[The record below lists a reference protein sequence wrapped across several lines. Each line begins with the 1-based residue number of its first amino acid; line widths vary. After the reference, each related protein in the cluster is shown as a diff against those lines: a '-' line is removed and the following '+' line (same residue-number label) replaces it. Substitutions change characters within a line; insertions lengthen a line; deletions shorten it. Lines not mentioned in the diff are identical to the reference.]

1 MPFLPPWFRRMRRLP
16 LLIVPLVLAALF
28 GTTCSRPTPRV
39 KAGDADL
46 TGTSADMAVA
56 GVPRRIAAFAALP
69 DRGNLLGYPSQRI
82 ERLEHASTWH
92 RADVSEEHAL
102 RAVVTGEMTVAA
114 PDGQP
119 IRLRYQ
125 RHLEH
130 PNGNWTWIGR
140 DEHGAEAIVTFG
152 EKAVFGTIPR
162 HGGEE
167 LRLATSGGRS
177 WVVEAHPGKQHHPKP
192 KRPDFVVPPELAQS
206 FAADQP
212 VTASAAMEALTP
224 AAVGT
229 TVDVALGYTT
239 GFASE
244 LGGNSQAV
252 TRLQHLVD
260 IANQAYANSQINA
273 QIRLVRTVSVNYPD
287 ATDNN
292 DALAKLTGQSGSGSI
307 PVDPAFN
314 ALRTARDQYGA
325 DLVSLVRRFRTPEN
339 EGCGVAWLIG
349 GNQSRIDNSDAPWGY
364 SVVSDDLDRGDLDET
379 DNKTYVCRKET
390 LAHELGHNMGQAHN
404 IEDSDGTP
412 GAHSYSYG
420 YREASITGFYTVM
433 AYRLADSSQRSIRY
447 FSNPNVLEA
456 GTGRPTGIANVSD
469 NARSLLE
476 AMPIIAGFRSAV
488 ATKRPYDFNGDGV
501 SDLLWRNVI
510 DGRNSIWRSANGG
523 TLQGVATIA
532 DQAWRVAGVG
542 DFNGDGVADIL
553 WRNGMTGANRIW
565 LSGNYL
571 TTQNVASITS
581 QAWQVVGVGDFNND
595 NRSDVLWRNGSTGQN
610 GIWLSANYATG
621 LAVAAIADQAWQVAG
636 IGDFNGDGRSDILWR
651 NHSTGVNRAW
661 LSGNVATP
669 LTVAAIADQ
678 AWQVAGMGD
687 FNNDNHSDIL
697 WRNSSTGQ
705 NGIWLSGNYATG
717 QTVAAIAD
725 QSWQVA
731 SVGDFN
737 NDGRSD
743 ILWRNSSTGAN
754 RIWRSGN
761 YATPQNVAGVAI
773 SGWQIA
779 N

>member
-1 MPFLPPWFRRMRRLP
+1 
-16 LLIVPLVLAALF
+16 LV
-28 GTTCSRPTPRV
+28 
-39 KAGDADL
+39 
-46 TGTSADMAVA
+46 
-56 GVPRRIAAFAALP
+56 I
-69 DRGNLLGYPSQRI
+69 
-82 ERLEHASTWH
+82 
-92 RADVSEEHAL
+92 
-102 RAVVTGEMTVAA
+102 
-114 PDGQP
+114 
-119 IRLRYQ
+119 
-125 RHLEH
+125 
-130 PNGNWTWIGR
+130 
-140 DEHGAEAIVTFG
+140 
-152 EKAVFGTIPR
+152 
-162 HGGEE
+162 
-167 LRLATSGGRS
+167 
-177 WVVEAHPGKQHHPKP
+177 
-192 KRPDFVVPPELAQS
+192 
-206 FAADQP
+206 
-212 VTASAAMEALTP
+212 
-224 AAVGT
+224 
-229 TVDVALGYTT
+229 GYTNN
-239 GFASE
+239 FATP
-244 LGGNSQAV
+244 LGGVSQAI
-252 TRLQHLVD
+252 TRLNHLVE
-260 IANQAYANSQINA
+260 IANQAYADSQVA
-273 QIRLVRTVSVNYPD
+273 GRIRLVQTVQVGYSETSSNRQALFDMTGLSCTQSNAGSLRLPD
-287 ATDNN
+287 AGMNCTSAPVPA
-292 DALAKLTGQSGSGSI
+292 ALQPLLQ
-307 PVDPAFN
+307 
-314 ALRTARDQYGA
+314 AREDFGA
-325 DLVSLVRRFRTPEN
+325 DLVSLVRPFSSPEH
-339 EGCGVAWLIG
+339 GSCGTAWLLGAGQSGIDSG
-349 GNQSRIDNSDAPWGY
+349 SAAFGLSVVGDTNGNQFP
-364 SVVSDDLDRGDLDET
+364 DDGQT
-379 DNKTYVCRKET
+379 CREEY
-390 LAHELGHNMGQAHN
+390 LAHELGHNMGLQHDRQIAASSD
-404 IEDSDGTP
+404 DSNGDGDLLDP
-412 GAHSYSYG
+412 EEYGVLPYSFG
-420 YREASITGFYTVM
+420 YVAGMDGGNFYTIMSLRRAGATAFRV
-433 AYRLADSSQRSIRY
+433 
-447 FSNPNVLEA
+447 FSNP
-456 GTGRPTGIANVSD
+456 GITLCGGNPCGIPDQAD
-469 NARSLLE
+469 NARAL
-476 AMPIIAGFRSAV
+476 AATMPIVAAFRVERSATWV
-488 ATKRPYDFNGDGV
+488 RQNNHFRGDFNGDGV